1 MSEPSKSASEFAV
14 RGMTCASCVARV
26 EKAIRKVP
34 GVASVSVSLATEKA
48 VVIGDAPLDA
58 VFAAVEK
65 IGYHALPLK
74 EGEQPRPTIQARRE
88 FINFLVAAVLSIPVV
103 AISMLGLRFSHSGW
117 VQFALAA
124 VVLFY
129 AGREFFIKT
138 ILLLRHFSA
147 NMDTLIAMGSFAAF
161 GFSAAMLLL
170 PGEKTPHL
178 YFETGSM
185 IVTLILLGRF
195 LEATAKGRASAA
207 IKELIALQP
216 QTALVKLGENWVETR
231 VDAVHEGDV
240 ILVRPGEKMPV
251 DGVVLDGTSYVDE
264 SMISG
269 ESAPVKKEKDSEVI
283 GATINGN
290 GSLTI
295 CATKV
300 GSQTVLAQIIRL
312 VEQAQ
317 ASKAPVQRLADK
329 VAGIFVPSVILVA
342 AVTFALWLIL
352 IGDIDPA
359 IRSAVAVLVIA
370 CPCSLGLATP
380 TAVIVGTGVAAKKG
394 ILIRNAASLEH
405 AEKLQVLIFDKTG
418 TITEGK
424 PRVVEFRNLGNAPDA
439 EVLALAASCE
449 SRSEHP
455 LAEAIVN
462 YAKKQGAT
470 LYEPSGF
477 KSTAGAG
484 VRAVVAGKHI
494 LAGSGSFLETNGVDL
509 GAAPAPAR
517 TAVWVAIE
525 GRVAAVFEIADP
537 IKDTSSDA
545 LRALHDMSIAT
556 VLASGDNQPTARS
569 VAWTVGIDEIRAP
582 VRPEDK
588 AAIVEEFRGKGKVV
602 GMVGDGI
609 NDAPALAAAD
619 VGFAIG
625 TGTDIAIETAEV
637 TLVQGDIAK
646 VATAIQLSK
655 ATMRTIRQN
664 LFWAFG
670 YNTLAIPVAA
680 FGLLHPMIAAAAMA
694 LSSVSVV
701 TNSLRLRHTQTG

>member
-1 MSEPSKSASEFAV
+1 MSEPSKSATEFAV
-14 RGMTCASCVARV
+14 QGMTCASCAARV
-26 EKAIRKVP
+26 EKAVRKVP
-34 GVASVSVSLATEKA
+34 GVESVSVNLATETA
-48 VVIGDAPLDA
+48 LVAGDAPLDA
-58 VFAAVEK
+58 VFAAIEK
-65 IGYHALPLK
+65 IGYHASPLK
-74 EGEQPRPTIQARRE
+74 EGELGRPTIQARRE
-88 FINFLVAAVLSIPVV
+88 FINFVVAAALSIPVV
-103 AISMLGLRFSHSGW
+103 VISMFGLHFPYSGW
-117 VQFALAA
+117 VQFALTA

-161 GFSAAMLLL
+161 GFSAAMLLS
-170 PGEKTPHL
+170 PHEGKPHL
-178 YFETGSM
+178 YFETGAI

-216 QTALVKLGENWVETR
+216 QVALVKRGENWAQMR
-231 VDAVHEGDV
+231 VNALHEEDV
-240 ILVRPGEKMPV
+240 ILVRPGDKIPV
-251 DGVVLDGTSYVDE
+251 DGVVIDGASFVDE

-295 CATKV
+295 RATKV
-300 GSQTVLAQIIRL
+300 GSATVLAHIIRL

-329 VAGIFVPSVILVA
+329 VAGIFVPAVMLIA
-342 AVTFALWLIL
+342 AVTFALWLIFN
-352 IGDIDPA
+352 GNIDPA
-359 IRSAVAVLVIA
+359 IRASVAVLVIA

-380 TAVIVGTGVAAKKG
+380 TAVIVGTGVAARKG
-394 ILIRNAASLEH
+394 ILIRNAESLEL

-439 EVLALAASCE
+439 QVLALAASCE

-455 LAEAIVN
+455 LAQAVVN
-462 YAKKQGAT
+462 YAKKLGAA
-470 LYEPSGF
+470 LHEPSGF
-477 KSTAGAG
+477 RSTAGAG
-484 VRAVVAGKHI
+484 VRAVVEGKNI
-494 LAGSGSFLETNGVDL
+494 LAGNADFLEADGVDL
-509 GAAPAPAR
+509 GAATSPAT
-517 TAVWVAIE
+517 TAVWVAIDGE
-525 GRVAAVFEIADP
+525 LAALFEIADP
-537 IKDTSSDA
+537 VKDSSPEA
-545 LRALHDMSIAT
+545 LRALRKMSIAT

-569 VAWTVGIDEIRAP
+569 VARTVDIDEVRAP
-582 VRPEDK
+582 VRPEEK
-588 AAIVEEFRGKGKVV
+588 AAIVEEFRARGKVV

-619 VGFAIG
+619 IGFAIG

-646 VATAIQLSK
+646 VATAVQLSR

-701 TNSLRLRHTQTG
+701 TNSLRLRHTQTV